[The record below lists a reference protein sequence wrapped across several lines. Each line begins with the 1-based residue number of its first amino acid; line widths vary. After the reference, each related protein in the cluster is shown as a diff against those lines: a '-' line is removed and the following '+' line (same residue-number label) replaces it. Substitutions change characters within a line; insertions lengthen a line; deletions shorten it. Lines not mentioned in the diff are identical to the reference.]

1 MRKKKYADYA
11 ELNAAELEGRDYEIR
26 VLQGGHRALAALA
39 PHGGAIEA
47 GTSELV
53 EELHRSWYFSAYD
66 FRAQKRTGNKSL
78 HIRSTCFDEPRALSL
93 AAEALFTVT
102 LHGYRDE
109 EEKTYIGGLDT
120 STAELIGAEL
130 AAAGFNVD
138 FEPPSAIEGKY
149 KGNICNKNG
158 RKQGVQLEISSAQRR
173 AFFADEDLRSANR
186 GNRLSSFYTYAQAVG
201 RAMMKAE
208 ATVRVREMQISE

>member
-1 MRKKKYADYA
+1 MKKKYADYA
-11 ELNAAELEGRDYEIR
+11 ELNAAELEGHDYEIR
-26 VLQGGHRALAALA
+26 VLQGDNRCLAALA

-53 EELHRSWYFSAYD
+53 EELHRSCYFSGYD
-66 FRAQKRTGNKSL
+66 FRAKKRTGNRSL
-78 HIRSTCFDEPRALSL
+78 HIRSTRFDEPRALSL

-102 LHGYRDE
+102 LHGYRGED
-109 EEKTYIGGLDT
+109 EKTYIGGLDT

-130 AAAGFNVD
+130 AASGFNVD

-149 KGNICNKNG
+149 KENICNKNG

-201 RAMMKAE
+201 RAMMRAE
-208 ATVRVREMQISE
+208 AAVRVREMQMSE

>member
-26 VLQGGHRALAALA
+26 VLQGSRTALAALA

-53 EELHRSWYFSAYD
+53 EELHHSCHFSTYD
-66 FRAQKRTGNKSL
+66 FRGKKRTGNRSL
-78 HIRSTCFDEPRALSL
+78 HIRSTHFDEPRALSL

-102 LHGYRDE
+102 LHGCRGDE
-109 EEKTYIGGLDT
+109 ETTYIGGLDT
-120 STAELIGAEL
+120 STADLIGTEL

-149 KGNICNKNG
+149 QGNICNKNK
-158 RKQGVQLEISSAQRR
+158 RKRGVQLEISSAQRR

-186 GNRLSSFYTYAQAVG
+186 GNRLSCFYTYAGAVG
-201 RAMMKAE
+201 RAMRRAE
-208 ATVRVREMQISE
+208 TVIRVKEMQMSE

>member
-1 MRKKKYADYA
+1 MRKKYADYA
-11 ELNAAELEGRDYEIR
+11 ELNAGELEGRDYDIR
-26 VLQGGHRALAALA
+26 VLLGSHRTLVALA

-53 EELHRSWYFSAYD
+53 EELHRSCHFSAYD
-66 FRAQKRTGNKSL
+66 FHAKKRTGNRRL

-102 LHGYRDE
+102 LHGYRGE
-109 EEKTYIGGLDT
+109 ERKTYIGGLDT
-120 STAELIGAEL
+120 STADLIGAEL
-130 AAAGFNVD
+130 AASGFSVD

-149 KGNICNKNG
+149 KGNICNKNR

-173 AFFADEDLRSANR
+173 AFFANEDLSSANR
-186 GNRLSSFYTYAQAVG
+186 GNRLSSFYEYAGAIG
-201 RAMMKAE
+201 RALRRAE
-208 ATVRVREMQISE
+208 TTVCVTEMQMSE

>member
-26 VLQGGHRALAALA
+26 VLQGGHRSLAALA
-39 PHGGAIEA
+39 PHGGSIEA

-53 EELHRSWYFSAYD
+53 EELHRSCHFSAYD
-66 FRAQKRTGNKSL
+66 FRAKKRTGNRGL
-78 HIRSTCFDEPRALSL
+78 HIRSTRFDEPRAISL

-102 LHGYRDE
+102 LHGYQGE

-120 STAELIGAEL
+120 STADFIGTEL
-130 AAAGFNVD
+130 AASGFNVD

-149 KGNICNKNG
+149 ERNICNKNA
-158 RKQGVQLEISSAQRR
+158 RRQGVQLEISSAQRR
-173 AFFADEDLRSANR
+173 AFFANEDLRSANR
-186 GNRLSSFYTYAQAVG
+186 GNRLSSFYTYAEAIG
-201 RAMMKAE
+201 RAMMRGETA
-208 ATVRVREMQISE
+208 VRVKEMQMSE